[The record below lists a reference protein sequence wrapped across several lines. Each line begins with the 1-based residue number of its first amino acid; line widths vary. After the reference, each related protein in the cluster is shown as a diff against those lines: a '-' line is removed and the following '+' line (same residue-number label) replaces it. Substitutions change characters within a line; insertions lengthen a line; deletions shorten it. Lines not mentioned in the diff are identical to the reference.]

1 MVQGDPRL
9 VDLRTDVYLL
19 GGVLYEVLTGRM
31 PHAAPTPLAA
41 LVVSLT
47 GEIAPLPE
55 DAPSDLANL
64 VRHAMALSPD
74 DRLASAEAFR
84 EGLQRFLASRE
95 VDRAVAEARA
105 ALDRARE
112 EIAKDGPESLQAFR
126 ALIEARVTLVG
137 ARRARPRDG
146 AIQADLDACVR
157 HLVERE
163 LALRSA
169 AGARSMLAELT
180 VPSPT
185 LEAKL
190 SALEQELADER
201 AAATEQRAQRR
212 EADTSVALEAMNKS
226 LALVV
231 AVAMAGL
238 ASLSWDVEIQGR
250 VYSKELMLLFP
261 STVLAALLLAVA
273 VGRRTVLATAASRR
287 IIALP
292 IVFAGA
298 LLLNNAVGA
307 VGDTPMNL
315 LVSNAFL
322 VMAALC
328 ALSALTFLPALWPA
342 AVVYLV
348 GLGAVLIAPQWALT
362 ISVPVTA
369 GLFASFWRALHLEAE
384 RTRAGAAVLG

>member
-1 MVQGDPRL
+1 
-9 VDLRTDVYLL
+9 
-19 GGVLYEVLTGRM
+19 M

-41 LVVSLT
+41 LVVSMT

-64 VRHAMALSPD
+64 VRHAMALSPE

-105 ALDRARE
+105 ALARARE

-137 ARRARPRDG
+137 ARRARPRDE

-212 EADTSVALEAMNKS
+212 EADTSVALEAMRT
-226 LALVV
+226 LVV
-231 AVAMAGL
+231 LGGVVQFVGL
-238 ASLSWDVEIQGR
+238 SWLSWDVEVHGGALPP
-250 VYSKELMLLFP
+250 KELLLVLP
-261 STVLAALLLAVA
+261 SAVLAAFLVAIAVA
-273 VGRRTVLATAASRR
+273 AFLDSPMNVFVSYSFTA
-287 IIALP
+287 L
-292 IVFAGA
+292 GA
-298 LLLNNAVGA
+298 VCAVGA
-307 VGDTPMNL
+307 VTI
-315 LVSNAFL
+315 
-322 VMAALC
+322 
-328 ALSALTFLPALWPA
+328 LPALWTA
-342 AVVYLV
+342 SVIYSV
-348 GLGAVLIAPQWALT
+348 GVAAVLIAPDWSLSIT
-362 ISVPVTA
+362 VPVTA
-369 GLFASFWRALHLEAE
+369 GFIASFWRAMTVEAE
-384 RTRAGAAVLG
+384 RTRAAAAIRG